1 MKKEMQY
8 NIPGLEAMRHS
19 ASHVMA
25 QAVLSC
31 FPDARL
37 GIGPAI
43 VNGFYYDFELPRALT
58 PEDLPVITDIMKSII
73 ARNLPFTR
81 EEVSKTEAR
90 KVMAKQPYKIELID
104 DISDE

>member
-1 MKKEMQY
+1 MKKEMQH
-8 NIPGLEAMRHS
+8 NNPELEAMRHS

-43 VNGFYYDFELPRALT
+43 DNGFYYDFELPRALT
-58 PEDLPVITDIMKSII
+58 LEDLPVITDIMKSII
-73 ARNLPFTR
+73 LRNLPFIR
-81 EEVSKTEAR
+81 
-90 KVMAKQPYKIELID
+90 
-104 DISDE
+104 